1 MFLFQTHFVCVVPP
15 YRTPSI
21 TEPVP
26 VRLCVVSSGKTSE
39 YHQFVYTP
47 VNGTV
52 SGKHIK
58 CIIATSFPEDGLISG
73 FDRFSSPK
81 FDLRPIGT
89 RRCDM
94 LFIGYEPP
102 QPYTVCR
109 GQWSGL
115 VVRKNCMQFVV
126 NFVRTV
132 TISMQLLLTSVYLL
146 WAKQSYVAEPSK
158 FEVCGFG
165 VGANLS
171 L

>member
-1 MFLFQTHFVCVVPP
+1 MCVVPP

-89 RRCDM
+89 GRCDM
-94 LFIGYEPP
+94 LYLLVRTAT
-102 QPYTVCR
+102 TVHSMQR
-109 GQWSGL
+109 S
-115 VVRKNCMQFVV
+115 VVRACGAKKIACNLLLILF
-126 NFVRTV
+126 RTV

>member
-1 MFLFQTHFVCVVPP
+1 MFQTHFVCVVPP

-94 LFIGYEPP
+94 LFIGSNRHNRTQYAE
-102 QPYTVCR
+102 VS
-109 GQWSGL
+109 GQGL
-115 VVRKNCMQFVV
+115 WCEKIACN
-126 NFVRTV
+126 
-132 TISMQLLLTSVYLL
+132 LLLILFE
-146 WAKQSYVAEPSK
+146 QSR
-158 FEVCGFG
+158 
-165 VGANLS
+165 
-171 L
+171 

>member
-1 MFLFQTHFVCVVPP
+1 MCVVPP

-94 LFIGYEPP
+94 LFIGSNRHNRTQYAE
-102 QPYTVCR
+102 VS
-109 GQWSGL
+109 GQGL
-115 VVRKNCMQFVV
+115 WCEKIACNLLLI
-126 NFVRTV
+126 FVRTV

>member
-1 MFLFQTHFVCVVPP
+1 MCVVPP

-73 FDRFSSPK
+73 FDRFSSQK
-81 FDLRPIGT
+81 FDSQRSVPIGAICYFLHSSN
-89 RRCDM
+89 RHNR
-94 LFIGYEPP
+94 
-102 QPYTVCR
+102 TVCR

-115 VVRKNCMQFVV
+115 VVQKNCMQFIV

-132 TISMQLLLTSVYLL
+132 TISMQLLLTSVYL
-146 WAKQSYVAEPSK
+146 
-158 FEVCGFG
+158 C
-165 VGANLS
+165 
-171 L
+171 